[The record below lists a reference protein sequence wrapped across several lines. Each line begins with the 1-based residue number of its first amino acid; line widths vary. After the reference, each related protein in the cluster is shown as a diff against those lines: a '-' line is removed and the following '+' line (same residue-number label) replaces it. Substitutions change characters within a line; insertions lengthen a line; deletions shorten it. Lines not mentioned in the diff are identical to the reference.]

1 MTVFRFHINGLVSIC
16 MAMMLVACGSNS
28 SSESAGTINPQPA
41 GVEGIVFT
49 EQGPIPNVLVVVKDY
64 DGQLLGQAITDASGA
79 YFMPTLAIGPYI
91 AQAKNLNSG
100 IVLYGISQN
109 SNMNITHIG
118 DFMIQRWYEAL
129 SLNPNQAFDYLDVN
143 TPVPEEA
150 AMSAVIDQIFY
161 PVAKAFRVDSLDL
174 FRDDISATFARALR
188 ATTIAGNA
196 ISISMTDPFI
206 SSSIEVQARADVNGE
221 VIFSGQSVFDTAM
234 SAPLNFKVAQSNF
247 LEAEYSLSI
256 FWSRMQAVI
265 TRLSEIISPISS
277 AHAAP
282 VSTNIEGIVPN
293 AKRTQTNEHWMF
305 DIWTSIKDRKLAEV
319 IIPGTHDSGTYQLGW
334 GSGINS
340 AKTQNVSIGEQ
351 LKDGIRYLDLRV
363 TEASHTGC
371 ADDSVWWLF
380 HTWKSYRL
388 QEALDEIAAFVKK
401 PANAKEVII
410 LDFQDITMH
419 YDDARAVDVFLALV
433 QKKLGPHIAPIDQ
446 ASNWH
451 NSTLANFVA
460 QGRQII
466 VLVPT
471 STSTRINV
479 PGFAP
484 GCAAKF
490 DSKYFAPRGGNL
502 RSFYAE
508 LEDSQEIQEQVI
520 TPQLQRG
527 SPLGDDRFNAY
538 RTQQGKGLLNVIQVV
553 PRPSNAWYAMAV
565 AQAAWG
571 YPYDL
576 LTYASHRINAPLHL
590 KISKADV
597 NGSTGIVAQSLANPL
612 ASGSSPLANYCASG
626 WLGKR
631 LLMGVQGNPV
641 DWNMPNI
648 IIVDN
653 YNPIVTATQFN
664 WVLPKYAN
672 GNWVKDWQGGYVD
685 FIIQLNKQN
694 RDNALNGLTNFSDT
708 QCLP

>member
-1 MTVFRFHINGLVSIC
+1 MTVFRFHINVLISIC
-16 MAMMLVACGSNS
+16 IVIILVACGSDLS
-28 SSESAGTINPQPA
+28 SDSTGPSHPQTA
-41 GVEGIVFT
+41 GVKGIIFT
-49 EQGPIPNVLVVVKDY
+49 DQGPIPNVLVVVKHY
-64 DGQLLGQAITDASGA
+64 DGQWLGQALTDASGA
-79 YFMPTLAIGPYI
+79 YFIPTLSDGPYI

-100 IVLYGISQN
+100 LVLYGISQN
-109 SNMNITHIG
+109 SNMNITHVN

-129 SLNPNQAFDYLDVN
+129 SLNPTQAFEYLDVN
-143 TPVPEEA
+143 TPVPDA
-150 AMSAVIDQIFY
+150 PALSTFIDQIFY
-161 PVAKAFRVDSLDL
+161 PVAKAFRVDSLNL
-174 FRDDISATFARALR
+174 FRDDISVIFERALR
-188 ATTIAGNA
+188 ATSIAGNT
-196 ISISMTDPFI
+196 ISINMTEPFI
-206 SSSIEVQARADVNGE
+206 RTAIEVQASADEQGE
-221 VIFSGQSVFDTAM
+221 VIFSGQSIFDTAM
-234 SAPLNFKVAQSNF
+234 SAPLHFNVAQSHF
-247 LEAEYSLSI
+247 WKEKYSFSA
-256 FWSRMQAVI
+256 FWSNIQRVI
-265 TRLSEIISPISS
+265 AGLSKAISPISS

-282 VSTNIEGIVPN
+282 VISNIDGIVPN
-293 AKRTQTNEHWMF
+293 TNRTQTNERWMS
-305 DIWTSIKDRKLAEV
+305 DIWTSIQDRKLAEI

-401 PANAKEVII
+401 PANSKEVII
-410 LDFQDITMH
+410 LDFQDITMK
-419 YDDARAVDVFLALV
+419 YDDVRAIDVLLALV

-451 NSTLANFVA
+451 NSTLANFVG

-471 STSTRINV
+471 STSTRIDA

-490 DSKYFAPRGGNL
+490 DNKYFAPRGGNL

-538 RTQQGKGLLNVIQVV
+538 RTQQNKGLLNVIQVV
-553 PRPSNAWYAMAV
+553 PRPSNFWYGIAV
-565 AQAAWG
+565 AQMAWG

-597 NGSTGIVAQSLANPL
+597 NGINGIVAQSLANPL
-612 ASGSSPLANYCASG
+612 AIGLSPLANYCASG

-631 LLMGVQGNPV
+631 LLMGVRGNV
-641 DWNMPNI
+641 ADWNMPNI

-653 YNPIVTATQFN
+653 YNPIVKATQFN
-664 WVLPKYAN
+664 WVLPKYTN

-685 FIIQLNKQN
+685 FVIRLNKLN

>member
-1 MTVFRFHINGLVSIC
+1 MPVLRFHINALVLIC
-16 MAMMLVACGSNS
+16 TAMILVACGSNS
-28 SSESAGTINPQPA
+28 SDSASTSNTKAA

-49 EQGPIPNVLVVVKDY
+49 DGGPIPNVLVVVKDY
-64 DGQLLGQAITDASGA
+64 DGQVLGQATTNTSGS
-79 YFMPTLAIGPYI
+79 YFIPTLSSGPYI
-91 AQAKNLNSG
+91 AQAKNLNSSL
-100 IVLYGISQN
+100 VLHGISQN

-129 SLNPNQAFDYLDVN
+129 SLNPKQAFDYLDVN

-150 AMSAVIDQIFY
+150 AMSAVTDQIFY
-161 PVAKAFRVDSLDL
+161 PIAKAFGIDSLNL
-174 FRDDISATFARALR
+174 FRDDISAIFARSLR
-188 ATTIAGNA
+188 ATSIAGNI
-196 ISISMTDPFI
+196 ISINMTEPFI
-206 SSSIEVQARADVNGE
+206 RSSIEVWARVDEQGE

-234 SAPLNFKVAQSNF
+234 IAPLNFKVAQSG
-247 LEAEYSLSI
+247 YSFSA
-256 FWSRMQAVI
+256 FWNNIPAVI
-265 TRLSEIISPISS
+265 ARLSRAISPISS

-282 VSTNIEGIVPN
+282 VSSNIEGIVPN
-293 AKRTQTNEHWMF
+293 AKRTQVNERWMS
-305 DIWTSIKDRKLAEV
+305 DIWTFIKDRKLAEV

-363 TEASHTGC
+363 VEASHTGC

-401 PANAKEVII
+401 PANSKEVII
-410 LDFQDITMH
+410 LDFQDITLN
-419 YDDARAVDVFLALV
+419 YDDASAIDVLLALV
-433 QKKLGPHIAPIDQ
+433 QKKLGPYIVPIDQ

-451 NSTLANFVA
+451 NSTLADFVG

-471 STSTRINV
+471 STSTRINAS
-479 PGFAP
+479 GFTP

-508 LEDSQEIQEQVI
+508 LEDSQDIQEQVI

-538 RTQQGKGLLNVIQVV
+538 RTQQNKGLLNVIQVV
-553 PRPSNAWYAMAV
+553 PRPSNSWYGIAV

-597 NGSTGIVAQSLANPL
+597 NGLFGIVAQSLANPL
-612 ASGSSPLANYCASG
+612 AIGSSPLANYCASG

-653 YNPIVTATQFN
+653 YNPIVAAAQFN

-672 GNWVKDWQGGYVD
+672 GNWAKDWQGGYVD
-685 FIIQLNKQN
+685 FIVRLNKLS
-694 RDNALNGLTNFSDT
+694 RDNSLSGLTNFSDT

>member
-1 MTVFRFHINGLVSIC
+1 MCI
-16 MAMMLVACGSNS
+16 AMVLVACGSDS
-28 SSESAGTINPQPA
+28 LSDSTGASTPQPA
-41 GVEGIVFT
+41 SVEGIVFT
-49 EQGPIPNVLVVVKDY
+49 EQGPTPNVLVVVKNY

-79 YFMPTLAIGPYI
+79 YVIPTLSIGPYI
-91 AQAKNLNSG
+91 AQAKNLKTG

-109 SNMNITHIG
+109 SIMNITHVN

-129 SLNPNQAFDYLDVN
+129 SFNPNQAFNYLDVN
-143 TPVPEEA
+143 TPVPDEP

-161 PVAKAFRVDSLDL
+161 PIAKAFRVDSLYL
-174 FRDDISATFARALR
+174 FRDDISVIFAKALR
-188 ATTIAGNA
+188 ATTIAGNT
-196 ISISMTDPFI
+196 ISINMTEPFVR
-206 SSSIEVQARADVNGE
+206 SSIQVQARADDQGE

-234 SAPLNFKVAQSNF
+234 SAPLNFKVVRLHF
-247 LEAEYSLSI
+247 WEAEYSFSG
-256 FWSRMQAVI
+256 FWSNFQAMI
-265 TRLSEIISPISS
+265 AGLSKAISPISS
-277 AHAAP
+277 ANAAP
-282 VSTNIEGIVPN
+282 ISSNIEGIVPN
-293 AKRTQTNEHWMF
+293 AKRTQTNERWMS

-388 QEALDEIAAFVKK
+388 QDALDEIAAFIKK
-401 PANAKEVII
+401 PANSKEVII
-410 LDFQDITMH
+410 LDFQDIAIK
-419 YDDARAVDVFLALV
+419 YDDVRAIDVLLALV
-433 QKKLGPHIAPIDQ
+433 HKKLGPHIAPTDQ

-451 NSTLANFVA
+451 NSTLANFVG

-471 STSTRINV
+471 STSTRINA

-490 DSKYFAPRGGNL
+490 DTKFFAPRGGNL

-508 LEDSQEIQEQVI
+508 LEDSQDIQERVI

-527 SPLGDDRFNAY
+527 SPLGDDLFNAY
-538 RTQQGKGLLNVIQVV
+538 RTQQNKGLLNVIQIV
-553 PRPSNAWYAMAV
+553 PRPSNSWYVIAV
-565 AQAAWG
+565 AQTAWG

-576 LTYASHRINAPLHL
+576 LTYASHRINAPLNL

-597 NGSTGIVAQSLANPL
+597 YGLSGIVAQSLVNPL
-612 ASGSSPLANYCASG
+612 AIGSSPLANYCASG

-631 LLMGVQGNPV
+631 LLMGVRGNPIN
-641 DWNMPNI
+641 WNMPNI

-653 YNPIVTATQFN
+653 YNPNVKAAQFN
-664 WVLPKYAN
+664 WVLPKHTN
-672 GNWVKDWQGGYVD
+672 GSWVKDWQGGYVD
-685 FIIQLNKQN
+685 FVIKLNKLN
-694 RDNALNGLTNFSDT
+694 RDNALNGLTNFSDA
-708 QCLP
+708 QCLS

>member
-1 MTVFRFHINGLVSIC
+1 MPVLRFHINALVLIC
-16 MAMMLVACGSNS
+16 TAMILVACGSNS
-28 SSESAGTINPQPA
+28 SDSASTSNTKAA

-49 EQGPIPNVLVVVKDY
+49 DGGPIPNVLVVVKDY
-64 DGQLLGQAITDASGA
+64 DGQVLGQATTNTSGS
-79 YFMPTLAIGPYI
+79 YFIPTLSSGPYI
-91 AQAKNLNSG
+91 AQAKNLNSSL
-100 IVLYGISQN
+100 VLHGISQN

-129 SLNPNQAFDYLDVN
+129 SLNPKQAFDYLDVN

-150 AMSAVIDQIFY
+150 AMSAVTDQIFY
-161 PVAKAFRVDSLDL
+161 PIAKAFGIDSLNL
-174 FRDDISATFARALR
+174 FRDDISAIFARSLR
-188 ATTIAGNA
+188 ATSIAGNI
-196 ISISMTDPFI
+196 ISINMTEPFI
-206 SSSIEVQARADVNGE
+206 RSSIEVWARVDEQGE

-234 SAPLNFKVAQSNF
+234 IAPPNFKVAQSG
-247 LEAEYSLSI
+247 YSFSA
-256 FWSRMQAVI
+256 FWNNIPAVI
-265 TRLSEIISPISS
+265 ARLSRAISPISS

-282 VSTNIEGIVPN
+282 VSSNIEGIVPN
-293 AKRTQTNEHWMF
+293 AKRTQVNERWMS
-305 DIWTSIKDRKLAEV
+305 DIWTFIKDRKLAEV

-363 TEASHTGC
+363 VEASHTGC

-401 PANAKEVII
+401 PANSKEVII
-410 LDFQDITMH
+410 LDFQDITLN
-419 YDDARAVDVFLALV
+419 YDDASAIDVLLALV
-433 QKKLGPHIAPIDQ
+433 QKKLGPYIVPIDQ

-451 NSTLANFVA
+451 NSTLADFVG

-471 STSTRINV
+471 STSTRINAS
-479 PGFAP
+479 GFTP

-508 LEDSQEIQEQVI
+508 LEDSQDIQEQVI
-520 TPQLQRG
+520 APQLQRG

-538 RTQQGKGLLNVIQVV
+538 RTQQNKGLLNVIQVV
-553 PRPSNAWYAMAV
+553 PRPSNSWYGIAV

-597 NGSTGIVAQSLANPL
+597 NGLFGIVAQSLANPL
-612 ASGSSPLANYCASG
+612 AIGSSPLANYCASG

-653 YNPIVTATQFN
+653 YNPIVAAAQFN

-672 GNWVKDWQGGYVD
+672 GNWAKDWQGGYVD
-685 FIIQLNKQN
+685 FIVRLNKLS
-694 RDNALNGLTNFSDT
+694 RDNSLSGLTNFSDT